1 MGHTCSLDGVAKERS
16 GELSDGT
23 ESRTNTGLFAA
34 VGPVVGMDTVTIVCF
49 DGFDELDAIGPYEVF
64 ENAARFGASW
74 DVTLRSVR
82 ESDTVT
88 ASHGLRVEPDGPL
101 TDVVPDLLVV
111 AGGGWNDRG
120 EAGVWT
126 ETERGDLPDAV
137 AAAHDRGATVA
148 GVCTGGMV
156 LSRAGLLDGRP
167 AVTHGGAIEDLR
179 ATDATVVDAR
189 VVDDGDVLTC
199 GGVTSGLDLAVHLVE
214 REWGAD
220 VAGAVCDEMEYEP
233 RGDVFSGDSG

>member
-1 MGHTCSLDGVAKERS
+1 
-16 GELSDGT
+16 
-23 ESRTNTGLFAA
+23 
-34 VGPVVGMDTVTIVCF
+34 MDTVAIACF

-82 ESDTVT
+82 DSDTVT
-88 ASHGLRVEPDGPL
+88 ASHGLRVEPDGL
-101 TDVVPDLLVV
+101 LADVTPDLLVV
-111 AGGGWNDRG
+111 AGGGWNDRS

-167 AVTHGGAIEDLR
+167 AVTHGGAIKDLR

-189 VVDDGDVLTC
+189 VVDDDDVLTC

-220 VAGAVCDEMEYEP
+220 VAAAVCEEMEYEP
-233 RGDVFSGDSG
+233 CGEVFRGESA